1 MTPLLP
7 GVGARRVDRCVQHAG
22 RSAANPPH
30 AAAAVERWV
39 RQTDG
44 GTPDRYIN
52 PAPLTVRPMSIIHTV
67 YRISLLQS
75 RMSFLFVYN
84 NVYMR
89 CNVVNLT
96 GFIQAACLE
105 ILRFYQ
111 ISLSRILYCFL

>member
-7 GVGARRVDRCVQHAG
+7 GAGARRVDRCVQHAG

-52 PAPLTVRPMSIIHTV
+52 AYCAANVNNSHRLPYFSSTISYVVFVR
-67 YRISLLQS
+67 LQ
-75 RMSFLFVYN
+75 
-84 NVYMR
+84 
-89 CNVVNLT
+89 
-96 GFIQAACLE
+96 
-105 ILRFYQ
+105 
-111 ISLSRILYCFL
+111 